1 MPTNPKPGPKRG
13 PSAKPAAKAKPAG
26 GAAKPPA
33 GAAAHAAGAAAQA
46 AGAPAR
52 TGAQSLMPAQV
63 APVKRPPD
71 LVRPEEF
78 MDPTTGTPHQQATVR
93 ALLSF
98 DTNYNDPGVYDVPSY
113 ARMLGSALRA

>member
-1 MPTNPKPGPKRG
+1 MPTNPKPGPKRQS
-13 PSAKPAAKAKPAG
+13 SAKPAAKAKPVG
-26 GAAKPPA
+26 GAAKSP
-33 GAAAHAAGAAAQA
+33 GVAAHAAGAAAQA
-46 AGAPAR
+46 TGAPAR
-52 TGAQSLMPAQV
+52 TRSQSLMPAQV